1 MRIDNLSE
9 QQLENIFNNLNKY
22 VNTNYQ
28 QVWTRYVKLGSKTVR
43 IICYS
48 DEFTP
53 LVERQLTFTLSDCA
67 DSYDSTLVIWKEKN
81 IFAVPKMLDSVFDPK
96 VNIRLRIDM
105 LYSTIM
111 TTLNSLGL
119 LPEQM
124 MKMPSM
130 GKFMVAQ
137 RRKKC

>member
-9 QQLENIFNNLNKY
+9 QQLENIFNNLNNY

-67 DSYDSTLVIWKEKN
+67 DSYDATLVIWKEKN
-81 IFAVPKMLDSVFDPK
+81 ISEMGRYKG
-96 VNIRLRIDM
+96 IYR
-105 LYSTIM
+105 
-111 TTLNSLGL
+111 NS
-119 LPEQM
+119 
-124 MKMPSM
+124 
-130 GKFMVAQ
+130 
-137 RRKKC
+137 